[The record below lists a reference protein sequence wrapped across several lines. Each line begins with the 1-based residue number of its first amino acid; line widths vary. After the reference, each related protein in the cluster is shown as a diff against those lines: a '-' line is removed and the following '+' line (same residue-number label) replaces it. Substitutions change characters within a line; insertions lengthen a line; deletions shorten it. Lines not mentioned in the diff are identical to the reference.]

1 MNDFDRERAHRK
13 SENLSHLKDE
23 VDEKNAEHIE
33 RVRSGEDGNGP
44 TDPEEVVVGQS
55 QGSRTATSSPAPA
68 QAATRAR

>member
-33 RVRSGEDGNGP
+33 RVRSGGGGNDP
-44 TDPEEVVVGQS
+44 TDPEEDVVEQP
-55 QGSRTATSSPAPA
+55 QGSRAAASAPAPA
-68 QAATRAR
+68 QATTRS